1 MGLRNKVRC
10 LLIEA
15 RIKGDCCHSEAP
27 WQTARMGVMKGP
39 KLHRKTRYTR
49 TGTLR
54 KSATATTLP
63 DDVILSG
70 AKDLLFLGRSRA
82 NDMGAPFKPSFGG
95 LSRVVRENLVRKHVL
110 YARTLSF

>member
-49 TGTLR
+49 AGTLR
-54 KSATATTLP
+54 KEASKEAEAGARSPGAPSFAERRVGEQYLQP
-63 DDVILSG
+63 DHRKRRKAPSCTGTCLSG
-70 AKDLLFLGRSRA
+70 R
-82 NDMGAPFKPSFGG
+82 
-95 LSRVVRENLVRKHVL
+95 
-110 YARTLSF
+110 